1 MFSYFANHSQNT
13 PLGTLTLQELYQQLV
28 NPDREPFASTV
39 NIIQQLRAEP
49 DEAEQKRIKGK
60 LLAFTPNAMVDT
72 KDKSATPEQKN
83 IRYSGFMQI
92 DIDLQENP
100 NMTDAATIRDKL
112 AQIPYIALSALSA
125 RGKGVWALMA
135 LSEPTKF
142 CQYIDQVT
150 DYFRMA
156 RVTIDKSKSKNPTEL
171 RYFAPDPGAI
181 LKQDYKLFP
190 LVQQSTKLNSKPAAQ
205 SKQTH
210 HTTSALSDLQR
221 WVTETTGYSLVDGQK
236 HNYIFWLSYALRKNG
251 ASESEVYNTIHNSI
265 LSSDQIKSNCISGGI
280 AHANAKGLYI
290 PPQLTVIPHTLLKL
304 QKEAIV
310 SPVNVPLIPLSPTP
324 DVKHN
329 YFGTNG
335 ILYIHYPGIP
345 DMNYP

>member
-1 MFSYFANHSQNT
+1 MFSYFTNHSQNT
-13 PLGTLTLQELYQQLV
+13 PLGTLTLQELHQQLV
-28 NPDREPFASTV
+28 NPDREPFISTI

-100 NMTDAATIRDKL
+100 NMTDAAAIRDKL
-112 AQIPYIALSALSA
+112 TLIPYIALSALSA

-142 CQYIDQVT
+142 CQYIDLVS

-181 LKQDYKLFP
+181 LKQDYILFP
-190 LVQQSTKLNSKPAAQ
+190 LVQQKLNPKLAAK
-205 SKQTH
+205 SKQFH
-210 HTTSALSDLQR
+210 QTTSALSDLQR

-236 HNYIFWLSYALRKNG
+236 HCYILWLSYALRKNG
-251 ASESEVYNTIHNSI
+251 ASETEVYNTIHSSI
-265 LSSDQIKSNCISGGI
+265 LSADQIKSNCISSGI
-280 AHANAKGLYI
+280 ARANAKGIYMPSTHHMN
-290 PPQLTVIPHTLLKL
+290 PPV
-304 QKEAIV
+304 V
-310 SPVNVPLIPLSPTP
+310 SPPSVPSKPSIINRHYISRPDPPDTKHDYIGPDGLI
-324 DVKHN
+324 
-329 YFGTNG
+329 
-335 ILYIHYPGIP
+335 YIHRPGL
-345 DMNYP
+345 ME